1 MLIDQLI
8 SYMKANILFLLI
20 ILFLVAC
27 GPKSDQGSEPVVIY
41 DTMQV
46 TSTAYN
52 STEAQTKKGNIGL
65 AAWGDTLKPGMRALA
80 ISRDL
85 IDSGLVHNTEVYIDG
100 FDEPFFVKDKMNKR
114 WTNKVDIYMGLDI
127 DSARSWGKQQIEIYI
142 PVDTIQENNN

>member
-1 MLIDQLI
+1 
-8 SYMKANILFLLI
+8 MKTNILFLLI
-20 ILFLVAC
+20 VILLVAC
-27 GPKSDQGSEPVVIY
+27 GPKSDQAPEPVVVY